1 MTVLDLP
8 MKCMLLDTIRVP
20 RYSIMIDMGNTTPD
34 VPASMLWA
42 CGIVVN
48 EEVDKL
54 AKIAAEDVFRDR
66 ILASS
71 VISLSAAFKLS
82 SEIAQESW
90 QVKWDQE
97 PTGFFTRQLIPE
109 VNTKI
114 GPYCFHGIVMQ
125 ASLTVHYSFT
135 TLCW

>member
-1 MTVLDLP
+1 M
-8 MKCMLLDTIRVP
+8 
-20 RYSIMIDMGNTTPD
+20 
-34 VPASMLWA
+34 
-42 CGIVVN
+42 
-48 EEVDKL
+48 
-54 AKIAAEDVFRDR
+54 AKIAAEDVFHDR

-97 PTGFFTRQLIPE
+97 PAGFFTRQLIPQ

-114 GPYCFHGIVMQ
+114 LFLRNRDAGI
-125 ASLTVHYSFT
+125 SYSY
-135 TLCW
+135 LL

>member
-1 MTVLDLP
+1 MIGSSG
-8 MKCMLLDTIRVP
+8 KP
-20 RYSIMIDMGNTTPD
+20 RL
-34 VPASMLWA
+34 V
-42 CGIVVN
+42 CIVNRPVISRQ
-48 EEVDKL
+48 DKL

-135 TLCW
+135 TLC